1 VDDPREIDFASA
13 PLPGEDLHRAL
24 SRLREDG
31 PVARVR
37 FGGRRAWLILGHAE
51 LTAAFKDEDAF
62 PAGEQYRRT
71 IEPIQ
76 GRTFESMDGEE
87 HHRIRQLA
95 TPAFRSRAI
104 ERWEATGL
112 RALAHELV
120 DGFADRERV
129 DLVACYTRR
138 LAFLVITRMLGIPAE
153 REEAFVGWAQGILSF
168 DRRAARAFT
177 EYALPV
183 VAARRR
189 EPRDDVISALAAAEL
204 DGRRFSDE
212 EILSHLRLLFS
223 AGATTTHDGLGS
235 MLYALLTHPDA
246 LAAVRAEPARLGDA
260 VEELLRWETP
270 VASLPR
276 VTVSGTTVA
285 GVSIPPEGLALF
297 GITGANRDPEVF
309 DEPQR
314 FLLGRDTKKKL
325 SFGLGS
331 HSCPGLHLARKEI
344 RVATEVLLERCPGL
358 ALADPDAAR
367 PRGTTIRGPRALPV
381 TLQGVASSGR
391 QGRGE

>member
-1 VDDPREIDFASA
+1 MTALREIDFATE
-13 PLPGEDLHRAL
+13 PLPGEELHRAL
-24 SRLREDG
+24 AELRDEG
-31 PVARVR
+31 PVAQVR
-37 FGGRRAWLILGHAE
+37 FAGRPAWLILGHPE
-51 LTAAFKDEDAF
+51 LAAAFKDEAAF

-87 HHRIRQLA
+87 HHRVRQLA

-112 RALAHELV
+112 RALAHELI
-120 DGFADRERV
+120 DPLEGETRLDLAERF
-129 DLVACYTRR
+129 TRR
-138 LAFLVITRMLGIPAE
+138 FTFLVITRMLGIPAE
-153 REEAFVGWAQGILSF
+153 REAEFVGWAHGILSF
-168 DRRAARAFT
+168 DRAAARAFT

-189 EPRDDVISALAAAEL
+189 EPRDDVISELVRSEL
-204 DGRRFSDE
+204 DGRCFSDE

-223 AGATTTHDGLGS
+223 AGATTTHDGLGNL
-235 MLYALLTHPDA
+235 LYALLTHREA
-246 LAAVRAEPARLGDA
+246 LEAVRAEPARLGDA

-270 VASLPR
+270 VANLPR
-276 VTVSGTTVA
+276 VTLSGTRIA
-285 GVSIPPEGLALF
+285 GVDIPPEGTALF

-309 DEPQR
+309 DEPDR
-314 FLLGRDTKKKL
+314 FVLGRDTKRKL

-344 RVATEVLLERCPGL
+344 RVATEVLLERLPGL
-358 ALADPDAAR
+358 SLADERAAR
-367 PRGTTIRGPRALPV
+367 PRGTTLRGPAALPV
-381 TLQGVASSGR
+381 TL
-391 QGRGE
+391 

>member
-1 VDDPREIDFASA
+1 VSTSREIDFATE
-13 PLPGEDLHRAL
+13 PLPGEALHRAL
-24 SRLREDG
+24 AALREDG
-31 PVARVR
+31 PVAQVR
-37 FGGRRAWLILGHAE
+37 FGGRPAWLIVGHAE
-51 LTAAFKDEDAF
+51 LAGAFKDEAAF

-112 RALAHELV
+112 RALAHELI
-120 DGFADRERV
+120 DGFAGEPRV
-129 DLVACYTRR
+129 DLLGRFTRR
-138 LAFLVITRMLGIPAE
+138 LAFLVISRMLGIPTE
-153 REEAFVGWAQGILSF
+153 REEEFVGWAQGILSF
-168 DRRAARAFT
+168 DRAAARAFT

-183 VAARRR
+183 VAERRR
-189 EPRDDVISALAAAEL
+189 EPRADVISELVRSEL

-212 EILSHLRLLFS
+212 EILSHVRLLFS

-235 MLYALLTHPDA
+235 MVYALLTHPGVLD
-246 LAAVRAEPARLGDA
+246 AVRAEPARLGDA

-270 VASLPR
+270 VANLPR
-276 VTVSGTTVA
+276 VTLTGTTVA
-285 GVSIPPEGLALF
+285 GVEIPPEGTALF
-297 GITGANRDPEVF
+297 GITGANRDPAVF
-309 DEPQR
+309 DEPDR
-314 FLLGRDTKKKL
+314 FVLGRDTKRKL

-344 RVATEVLLERCPGL
+344 RVATEVLLERFPRL
-358 ALADPDAAR
+358 ALVDEAAAR
-367 PRGTTIRGPRALPV
+367 PRGTTIRGPKALPV
-381 TLQGVASSGR
+381 TL
-391 QGRGE
+391 